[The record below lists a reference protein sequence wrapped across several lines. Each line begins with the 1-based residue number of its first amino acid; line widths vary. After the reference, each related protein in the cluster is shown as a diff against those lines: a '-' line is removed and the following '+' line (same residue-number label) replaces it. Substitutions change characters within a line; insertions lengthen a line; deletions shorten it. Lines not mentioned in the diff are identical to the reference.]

1 MVTKTYC
8 QALLNKI
15 KRDIYSF
22 INSSFKSHMLNCI
35 SFQHELLAT
44 PSGQIEKDIVADWN
58 TWQ

>member
-15 KRDIYSF
+15 KRDINSF
-22 INSSFKSHMLNCI
+22 INSSFNRHMLNCI

-44 PSGQIEKDIVADWN
+44 PSGQIEKDIVAD
-58 TWQ
+58 